1 MPETALI
8 DLLIPSLRI
17 NKTLTNFDLR
27 DNPGFSKKVRKLT
40 ALCLLRNI
48 DLLKKK
54 YLPPYAIGKTW
65 LNPDCLL
72 PKTHSMGTIFD
83 LDDEEPGQENKG
95 VNRKRPQSNIRS
107 GSKSPLSRNK
117 SIKTN

>member
-1 MPETALI
+1 VE
-8 DLLIPSLRI
+8 DLIPSLRI

-27 DNPGFSKKVRKLT
+27 ENPGYTKQVKKIT

-48 DLLKKK
+48 DLLKKQE
-54 YLPPYAIGKTW
+54 LPSYAIGKTW

-83 LDDEEPGQENKG
+83 LDDDEPGQENKG
-95 VNRKRPQSNIRS
+95 VNRKRPHSNI
-107 GSKSPLSRNK
+107 
-117 SIKTN
+117 

>member
-54 YLPPYAIGKTW
+54 
-65 LNPDCLL
+65 
-72 PKTHSMGTIFD
+72 
-83 LDDEEPGQENKG
+83 
-95 VNRKRPQSNIRS
+95 
-107 GSKSPLSRNK
+107 
-117 SIKTN
+117 